1 MGFLQRELEKTRV
14 PLTTTPSVTGGP
26 HHEINMKK
34 GTGNLFWASVA
45 SIADRTD
52 NKEAYLH
59 KNLVG
64 NDLPFEIDPSCLLW
78 NRLKTADRREYA
90 RLHLLLTAQK
100 SPRPSL
106 VATTP

>member
-1 MGFLQRELEKTRV
+1 MGLDE
-14 PLTTTPSVTGGP
+14 SA
-26 HHEINMKK
+26 

-78 NRLKTADRREYA
+78 NRLRTADRRKYA
-90 RLHLLLTAQK
+90 RFRLLTAQK
-100 SPRPSL
+100 NPRSRLRRQLL
-106 VATTP
+106 VEPGDVQLGKFSIDV